1 MQECSVQKHE
11 AEHLDD
17 MRHLDE
23 DERRVLYR
31 LAHRW
36 RLEHDA
42 ELRNLVRISPL
53 RIVKTGTA

>member
-17 MRHLDE
+17 MRHLD
-23 DERRVLYR
+23 D
-31 LAHRW
+31 
-36 RLEHDA
+36 DA